1 MNVEAKTSTINL
13 YPSHNT
19 LSQLLIEVINQY
31 YWKDFTI
38 LYEAPTYVKHIVP
51 VLEDR
56 NNKAGIV
63 TVQPIEVGTNYRKAL
78 QKIKDMAE
86 ASTNIVIVSSTD
98 YLNEILE
105 QVSFFFEF
113 WNERTLKKIQFQFS
127 FVGIASWSFYTGTEF
142 HNFKF
147 GCTNN

>member
-127 FVGIASWSFYTGTEF
+127 FVGIASWSFYT
-142 HNFKF
+142 
-147 GCTNN
+147 